1 MKIGNFDTETSGVFI
16 VAELSANHGGN
27 LETALKTIRTAAEA
41 GAHAIKLQTYTPDT
55 MTLNSDRED
64 FIIKG
69 GTLWDGRKL
78 YDLYA
83 WAHTPWEWHTA
94 LFAEA
99 RNAGILCFSSPFD
112 KTSIDFLEQ
121 FNPPAYK
128 IASFEITDYEFI
140 RYAASKGRPMIIST
154 GIASI
159 EEIHE
164 AVIICREEGIENLAL
179 LHCTSAYP
187 TPLEE
192 ANLKMIPNMR
202 ETFGVEVGYSD
213 HTSGITAP
221 VAATILGAQIIEK
234 HVMYDKS
241 VGGPDIEFSL
251 NRNEFAAMVQAV
263 SDAQKL
269 SGKC

>member
-1 MKIGNFDTETSGVFI
+1 MG
-16 VAELSANHGGN
+16 
-27 LETALKTIRTAAEA
+27 
-41 GAHAIKLQTYTPDT
+41 P
-55 MTLNSDRED
+55 
-64 FIIKG
+64 
-69 GTLWDGRKL
+69 
-78 YDLYA
+78 
-83 WAHTPWEWHTA
+83 HTPWEWHAA

-121 FNPPAYK
+121 FDPPAYK

-213 HTSGITAP
+213 HTFGITAP

-234 HVMYDKS
+234 HFIYDKN
-241 VGGPDIEFSL
+241 VGGPDVDFSL
-251 NRNEFAAMVQAV
+251 DRNEFAAMVQAV

-269 SGKC
+269 SGSVDYGRNKKGRQFARSLYAAKAIQKGEVFSRDNIRCVRPGFGLHPRYLGYILGKTADKNYETGDRLSLI